1 MTTMPD
7 LEGRLVGDL
16 VRDVVDSADAPGGGV
31 VAAVTLA
38 FVAGL
43 VVKAAR
49 AAGDV
54 WGDAGGTAAQAT
66 VLGRRALAAGRTGGE
81 AYAEAVALMRT
92 ATGTGER
99 DSDLAGALE
108 RSAQAPLE
116 MTGIAADLAA
126 LAADTAERG
135 GVAMRPEAVTACVLA
150 EACCVAAAHLV
161 EINLALRGGDARL
174 AQSADHVTHARLARA
189 RLTRAPPS

>member
-7 LEGRLVGDL
+7 LEGRLIGDL
-16 VRDVVDSADAPGGGV
+16 VRDVADSADAPGGGV

-38 FVAGL
+38 FAAGL

-49 AAGDV
+49 AAGDG

-66 VLGRRALAAGRTGGE
+66 VLGRRALAAGRLSGE
-81 AYAEAVALMRT
+81 AYGEATALMRT
-92 ATGTGER
+92 ATGRGER
-99 DSDLAGALE
+99 DDDLAGALE

-116 MTGIAADLAA
+116 LAGIAADIAV
-126 LAADTAERG
+126 LAADTAENG
-135 GVAMRPEAVTACVLA
+135 GSAMRAEAVTACVLA

-161 EINLALRGGDARL
+161 KVNLGMLGGDVRL
-174 AQSADHVTHARLARA
+174 AQSAVHVTHARAARA
-189 RLTRAPPS
+189 RVAQAS

>member
-7 LEGRLVGDL
+7 LEGRLIGDL
-16 VRDVVDSADAPGGGV
+16 VRDVADSADAPGGGV

-38 FVAGL
+38 FAAGL

-49 AAGDV
+49 AAGDG

-66 VLGRRALAAGRTGGE
+66 VLGRRALAAGRLSGE
-81 AYAEAVALMRT
+81 AYGEATALMRT
-92 ATGTGER
+92 ATGRGER
-99 DSDLAGALE
+99 DDDLAGALE

-116 MTGIAADLAA
+116 LAGIAADIAV
-126 LAADTAERG
+126 LAADTAEDG
-135 GVAMRPEAVTACVLA
+135 GSAMRAEAVTACVLA

-161 EINLALRGGDARL
+161 EINLGLLGGDVRL
-174 AQSADHVTHARLARA
+174 AQSAVHVTHARAARA
-189 RLTRAPPS
+189 RVAQAS

>member
-16 VRDVVDSADAPGGGV
+16 VRDVADSADAPGGGV
-31 VAAVTLA
+31 VAGVTLA
-38 FVAGL
+38 FAAGL

-49 AAGDV
+49 AAGDG

-66 VLGRRALAAGRTGGE
+66 VLGRRALAAGRLSGE
-81 AYAEAVALMRT
+81 AYGEATALMRT
-92 ATGTGER
+92 ATGRGER
-99 DSDLAGALE
+99 DDDLAGALE

-116 MTGIAADLAA
+116 LAGIAADIAV
-126 LAADTAERG
+126 LAADTAEDG
-135 GVAMRPEAVTACVLA
+135 GSTMRAEAVTACVLA

-161 EINLALRGGDARL
+161 EINLGLLGGDVRL
-174 AQSADHVTHARLARA
+174 AQSAVHVTHARAARA
-189 RLTRAPPS
+189 RVAQAS